1 MLALVI
7 IIKPFFVVVVVVD
20 VGLTG
25 KRVDE
30 VGEIAHGYF
39 LIIIIVGVGDSST
52 FLGYRPCSR
61 MIKDLMMI
69 KIHVHRDRKNEEK
82 RETSA

>member
-7 IIKPFFVVVVVVD
+7 IIKPFFFFFVVVV
-20 VGLTG
+20 GLSG

-30 VGEIAHGYF
+30 VGKIAHGYF
-39 LIIIIVGVGDSST
+39 LIIIIVGAGDSST
-52 FLGYRPCSR
+52 FLGYGPCLR

>member
-1 MLALVI
+1 MFDLVI
-7 IIKPFFVVVVVVD
+7 IIKPFFFFY
-20 VGLTG
+20 LSG

-69 KIHVHRDRKNEEK
+69 KIHVHINRKTEEK
-82 RETSA
+82 RETGT